1 VPREG
6 RCCKVGGEEAYG
18 GQERAAEVE
27 RMIEDITAGQ

>member
-1 VPREG
+1 VLQR
-6 RCCKVGGEEAYG
+6 GGEEAYG